1 VRSQLRDG
9 SRRIRVKGELAKRC
23 GDAAVQ
29 PAAALP
35 HEGQSLIAAIDEL
48 PAQRH
53 RVADDV
59 KRRLGNR
66 EPQLDLRRVAKR
78 RSHGKRQQENSQP
91 VTCRFF

>member
-1 VRSQLRDG
+1 MKS
-9 SRRIRVKGELAKRC
+9 ELAKRC

-29 PAAALP
+29 PAAAFP
-35 HEGQSLIAAIDEL
+35 HERQSLIAAIDEL

-53 RVADDV
+53 RVADNV

-78 RSHGKRQQENSQP
+78 RSHAKRQQENSEP
-91 VTCRFF
+91 VTWRIF

>member
-1 VRSQLRDG
+1 M
-9 SRRIRVKGELAKRC
+9 KGELAKRC

-35 HEGQSLIAAIDEL
+35 HKGESLIAAIDEL
-48 PAQRH
+48 PAQWN

-66 EPQLDLRRVAKR
+66 EPQLDLSRVAKR
-78 RSHGKRQQENSQP
+78 RSHAKCQQENSEP
-91 VTCRFF
+91 VTWRFF